1 MLDGLLNDIARLIS
15 DNTWL
20 APVLAI
26 AAGIITSFTPCSLSS
41 VPLIIGYVGGM
52 GERSTKRS
60 FIYSVIFALGAS
72 LTFFTM
78 GIIAASAGMLMGMGS
93 PVWYIILGVIM
104 MLMSLQTMEIYSFIP
119 SSNLVSRNRRRGSI
133 GAFIAGVLSSIFSS
147 PCSTPVLVV
156 LVTVVAREGRLLYGI
171 LLMLLYSVG
180 YSALT
185 LIAGTSVGFVRRLKS
200 SQKYR
205 VLSEILKYVMGI
217 AIMAIGFYMFYLAF

>member
-20 APVLAI
+20 APVLTI

-72 LTFFTM
+72 LTFVTM